1 MTPRPSFKYN
11 SPTNIDVSC
20 AMPMQDSKPVFQ
32 RILLKLSGEVLMGE
46 GDYGI
51 DAKTLARIAGEVREL
66 IQLGVEVGMVIGGGN
81 LFRGAG
87 LAQAGMD
94 RVTADHMGM
103 LATVM
108 NSLAMQDTLERMGVY
123 TRVMSAVRINQVC
136 EDYIRRRAVRHLE
149 KGRVVI
155 FAAGTGNPFFTTDS
169 AASLRAIEI
178 NADVMLKA
186 TKVDGIYSADPF
198 KDPTA
203 VRYDCLTYDEALIR
217 KLQVM
222 DATAIVICRDH
233 DLPLKVFDINRPG
246 DLIRIVCGAGVGT
259 TVVRE

>member
-1 MTPRPSFKYN
+1 VATRNP
-11 SPTNIDVSC
+11 
-20 AMPMQDSKPVFQ
+20 MPNPQPVFK
-32 RILLKLSGEVLMGE
+32 RILLKLSGEALMGA
-46 GDYGI
+46 GDDGI
-51 DAKTLARIAGEVREL
+51 DTEVIARMADEVREVR
-66 IQLGVEVGMVIGGGN
+66 QLGVEVGMVIGGGN

-87 LAQAGMD
+87 LARAGMD

-108 NSLAMQDTLERMGVY
+108 NSLAMQDTLERLGVF
-123 TRVMSAVRINQVC
+123 TRVMSAIRINQVC

-178 NADVMLKA
+178 SADVMLKA

-198 KDPTA
+198 KDLQA
-203 VRYDCLTYDEALIR
+203 VRYDRLTYDEALAR

-222 DATAIVICRDH
+222 DATALVMCREH
-233 DLPLKVFDINRPG
+233 DLPLMVFNINRRG
-246 DLIRIVCGAGVGT
+246 DLVRIVCGENVGT